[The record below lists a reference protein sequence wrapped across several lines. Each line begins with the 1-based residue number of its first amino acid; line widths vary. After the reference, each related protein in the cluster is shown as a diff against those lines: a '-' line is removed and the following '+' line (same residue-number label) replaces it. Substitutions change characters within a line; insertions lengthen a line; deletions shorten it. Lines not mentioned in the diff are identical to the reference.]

1 METHDRHRSTPVP
14 RLRPPPPRP
23 SYRRS
28 TDFPVEQRV
37 ALKAVSS
44 VLPFRVNDYVLRELI
59 DWDDIPNDPIF
70 QLTFP
75 QAGMLARADLLRLE
89 DMVVRGEEGEPLQR
103 LVHDIRL
110 RMNPNPAGQKLL
122 NVPRVDGER
131 VLGCQ
136 HKYRE
141 TVLFFPV
148 QGQTCHAYCTYCF
161 RWPQFVGDKDLRFAA
176 RNTDALVQ
184 YLSEH
189 DEVTDVLIT
198 GGDPMVMSSAL
209 LRRTIEPLLAP
220 SLGHVRSIRIGTK
233 ALSFWPYRFLTD
245 ADADDLLRLF
255 EDVRSQGRRLAFM
268 AHFSHPRELETKA
281 VTMAIRRIRGA
292 GVVVRCQAPLIR
304 HVNDKV
310 EAWAEM
316 WRRQVALGAVPY
328 YQFVERDTGPKQYF
342 QVPLAR
348 AFRIFNG
355 AYSEVSGLARSV
367 RGPSMSATPGKVL
380 VDGVATI
387 GGEKIFVLKMIQARD
402 PEWVN
407 HVFFAKFD
415 SQATW
420 VDELRPAFGEHQFF
434 FDPYIRA
441 MYEGRWQPE
450 WAQTDD
456 DSEVLTA

>member
-1 METHDRHRSTPVP
+1 MDTQTVIDQHRFRAYGRRHLDRLPEIN
-14 RLRPPPPRP
+14 RL
-23 SYRRS
+23 S
-28 TDFPVEQRV
+28 VEQRV

-75 QAGMLARADLLRLE
+75 QAGMLERADLLRLE
-89 DMVVRGEEGEPLQR
+89 DMVIRGEEGEPLQR

-176 RNTDALVQ
+176 RNTDELVQ

-233 ALSFWPYRFLTD
+233 SLS
-245 ADADDLLRLF
+245 
-255 EDVRSQGRRLAFM
+255 
-268 AHFSHPRELETKA
+268 
-281 VTMAIRRIRGA
+281 
-292 GVVVRCQAPLIR
+292 
-304 HVNDKV
+304 
-310 EAWAEM
+310 
-316 WRRQVALGAVPY
+316 
-328 YQFVERDTGPKQYF
+328 
-342 QVPLAR
+342 
-348 AFRIFNG
+348 
-355 AYSEVSGLARSV
+355 
-367 RGPSMSATPGKVL
+367 
-380 VDGVATI
+380 
-387 GGEKIFVLKMIQARD
+387 
-402 PEWVN
+402 
-407 HVFFAKFD
+407 
-415 SQATW
+415 
-420 VDELRPAFGEHQFF
+420 
-434 FDPYIRA
+434 
-441 MYEGRWQPE
+441 
-450 WAQTDD
+450 
-456 DSEVLTA
+456 